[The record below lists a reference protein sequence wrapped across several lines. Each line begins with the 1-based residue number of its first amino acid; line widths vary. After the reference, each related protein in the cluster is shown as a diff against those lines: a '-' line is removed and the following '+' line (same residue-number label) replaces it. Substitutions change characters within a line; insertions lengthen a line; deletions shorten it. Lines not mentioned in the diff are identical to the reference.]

1 MPLLDV
7 GLLTRLSNLTLR
19 SRRRAAGVRV
29 GERKSIRRG
38 QSQEF
43 ADHRPYVPGD
53 DLRFL
58 DWHLYGRL
66 DTLWV
71 KLFEEQEDRV
81 VQLLVDCS
89 ASMEGEKLEYAR
101 KVAAALGFVAL
112 SGTDR
117 VTVAG
122 LSDHLA
128 SYAPPRRGRGQAPAL
143 FSTLE
148 AIQPGGV
155 TDLSR
160 ALAGYPRQRGAG
172 IGLLFTDFLYDE
184 DPDTVLRRLISR
196 GMELHVFQIL
206 SPVDI
211 RPGVEGDLT
220 LIDAETGEEM
230 VVTVDEDVLDRFERS
245 VRAWCDVVAQS
256 CARLGVGYSRVVT
269 NMPVEDFVLR
279 ELREAGLVT

>member
-1 MPLLDV
+1 MALLDAK
-7 GLLTRLSNLTLR
+7 LLTRLANLTLR
-19 SRRRAAGVRV
+19 SGRRAAGVRV
-29 GERKSIRRG
+29 GSRKSTRRG

-43 ADHRPYVPGD
+43 ADHRAYVLGD

-66 DTLWV
+66 DTLWI

-81 VQLLVDCS
+81 VQLLIDS
-89 ASMEGEKLEYAR
+89 SGSMEGEKLDYAR

-122 LSDHLA
+122 LTDSLSA
-128 SYAPPRRGRGQAPAL
+128 YSPPRRGRGNAPAL
-143 FSTLE
+143 FQTLE
-148 AIQPGGV
+148 SIQPGGQ
-155 TDLSR
+155 TDLTR
-160 ALAGYPRQRGAG
+160 ALAKYPRQRGAG
-172 IGLLFTDFLYDE
+172 IGMLFTDFMYDE
-184 DPDTVLRRLISR
+184 DPDTVLRRLVSR

-211 RPGVEGDLT
+211 RPNVEGDLT

-230 VVTVDEDVLDRFERS
+230 VVTVDEDVLDRFEKS
-245 VRAWCDVVAQS
+245 ARAWCEVVQQS

-269 NMPVEDFVLR
+269 NMPVEDFVMR
-279 ELREAGLVT
+279 ELREAGVVS